1 MSSFFC
7 RRLRFGRLAQF
18 LVTVNRTTNNLL
30 QCWLDVRVCC
40 GEKVAENAEIGARS
54 HFLLSPSDEMKA
66 DKNENPPKESSNPI
80 AKMRCVLQTVT
91 KVGSRTFHLLL
102 HDIMREM

>member
-1 MSSFFC
+1 M
-7 RRLRFGRLAQF
+7 
-18 LVTVNRTTNNLL
+18 TVNRTTNNLL
-30 QCWLDVRVCC
+30 QCWLVVRVCC

-54 HFLLSPSDEMKA
+54 HCLLSPSDEMKA